1 MPTNDQRPPQSLEA
15 FVHRALRELPAE
27 RAPAALEARV
37 FAALAARQHL
47 PWWQAGW
54 RAWPVVP
61 RTAVLVLAGA
71 VVLAVAAVSL
81 LGAEAVRAFDYGAWI
96 AARAPWWPALTAAGA
111 ALVDACAVCIRKFQ
125 PWLLGLT
132 VLVGGAYALLIALG
146 SGLYRSLR
154 LDR

>member
-1 MPTNDQRPPQSLEA
+1 MPTNDQRPPQLLEA

-146 SGLYRSLR
+146 SGLYRSLVANR
-154 LDR
+154 

>member
-1 MPTNDQRPPQSLEA
+1 MSNNDQRPPQSLEA

-27 RAPAALEARV
+27 RAPADLEARV

-47 PWWQAGW
+47 PGWQAGW
-54 RAWPVVP
+54 SAWPVVP
-61 RTAVLVLAGA
+61 RTAVLVFAGA
-71 VVLAVAAVSL
+71 VALAVAGVSFA
-81 LGAEAVRAFDYGAWI
+81 GAEAVRAFDWGAWVH
-96 AARAPWWPALTAAGA
+96 AHAPGLATLGSAGA
-111 ALVDACAVCIRKFQ
+111 ALVDACAVCIRRFQ